1 MLYYTPKFNTP
12 FFCQWTV
19 ILKCT
24 ERYKSV
30 THTSLGLR
38 RQQRGNVIQIL
49 RENTYLAS
57 LNTTLHWSKL
67 KNVFHWLHL
76 RIFLKKKDQCCSDS
90 ILLLKHLIIYPPM
103 HDLCI
108 NSSFEESGVGIK
120 EAYTCTRLL
129 VYISLHP

>member
-12 FFCQWTV
+12 FFCQWTG

-30 THTSLGLR
+30 THTSLVLR

-49 RENTYLAS
+49 RENTSLAS
-57 LNTTLHWSKL
+57 LNTTLHQNWRMCSTDFIYVSFFKKRSVL
-67 KNVFHWLHL
+67 L
-76 RIFLKKKDQCCSDS
+76 RFNTSFDTFDNLSSDAWFMYQFI
-90 ILLLKHLIIYPPM
+90 ILGV
-103 HDLCI
+103 
-108 NSSFEESGVGIK
+108 GVGIK

-129 VYISLHP
+129 VYISLLP